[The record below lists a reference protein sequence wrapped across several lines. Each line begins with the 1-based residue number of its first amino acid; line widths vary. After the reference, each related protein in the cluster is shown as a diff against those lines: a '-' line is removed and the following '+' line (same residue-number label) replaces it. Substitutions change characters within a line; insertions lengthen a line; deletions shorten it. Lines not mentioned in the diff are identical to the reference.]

1 MKRSYVLIALG
12 LIAAIAVVSTAV
24 AGGLNGPGANV
35 AKKKGR
41 RGPAGPAG
49 PPGAAGL
56 PGAAGANGV
65 SGYQVITATAPYNS
79 TSPKTTNPS
88 CPAGKQLLGG
98 GTVITHDATNDPI
111 ALTGDGPNPLGSSNT
126 WFAEGVETTATGSSW
141 NMQTTIYCGNP

>member
-24 AGGLNGPGANV
+24 AGGLNGPGANA
-35 AKKKGR
+35 AKKKKGP

-49 PPGAAGL
+49 P
-56 PGAAGANGV
+56 AGANGV

-98 GTVITHDATNDPI
+98 GTVITHDLSNDTI
-111 ALTGDGPNPLGSSNT
+111 ALTADGPNPLGSSNT
-126 WFAEGVETTATGSSW
+126 WFAEGAEITATGSSW

>member
-49 PPGAAGL
+49 PPGAA
-56 PGAAGANGV
+56 GAAGANGV

-141 NMQTTIYCGNP
+141 NMQTTIYC

>member
-35 AKKKGR
+35 AKKKKGP

-49 PPGAAGL
+49 P

-98 GTVITHDATNDPI
+98 GTVITHDSSGDPI
-111 ALTGDGPNPLGSSNT
+111 ALTGDGPNPLGSSTT